1 MSNRQLWKAVIPFME
16 VGDDGTVLVAD
27 STKQYGLN
35 NVLVSQVGAQQQWG
49 GAAAF
54 NSNAYTITVLNLP
67 SAYYDG
73 MTVRFKAA
81 NANTGA
87 ATLNVASAAVPAGLG
102 AKTLQAIA
110 GTGLSADDI
119 DANKVYEAVY
129 SLADDKF
136 LLVNSI

>member
-1 MSNRQLWKAVIPFME
+1 MSNRQLWKAVLPFME
-16 VGDDGTVLVAD
+16 VGDDGTAMVAD
-27 STKQYGLN
+27 STKMYGVDNL
-35 NVLVSQVGAQQQWG
+35 LVSKVGAQQQWG
-49 GAAAF
+49 GAATF
-54 NSNAYTITVLNLP
+54 SSNAYTVIVTNLP

-73 MTVRFKAA
+73 MLVTFKAA

-110 GTGLSADDI
+110 GTALSANDI
-119 DANKVYEAVY
+119 DANKVYAAVY